1 MRRSV
6 VLFPLLVSA
15 ATLAI
20 AQTAPGTSAPE
31 TREQTGQVAKAAAGP
46 VTPAKANGP
55 QIGDF
60 GFDMAGRDPS
70 VTPGKDF
77 YEHSNGTWEKT
88 TQIPA
93 DRSSYGMFHVLRDL
107 SQSRTREILEEAA
120 RTPGGKSGDLYA
132 SFMDQAAANAK
143 GAGPVKPWLAAI
155 AAATDRDALAVEA
168 GKLQRL
174 GVAGPFR
181 VGVGQD
187 DKNPDAYI
195 VSMYQGGIGLPDR
208 DYYLNPAPA
217 FAAYRTAYRTYLAQ
231 LLTLAGEQNAD
242 ARAAAVLAYETE
254 VAKAHWT
261 RIESRDADKTYNKLT
276 WAQLESQ
283 AAGFPWKAYAGALG
297 VDAQP
302 AVLVAQ
308 PTAFAGEA
316 KVYAATPLPVLK
328 DQLMLRTLRA
338 YSPYLTDQFDA
349 ATFGFYGTTLS
360 GTPEQQVRWKRG
372 VDLVSGALG
381 EDVGQAYVAR
391 YFPPEAKAQADLLVK
406 NVTAAM
412 GERLKKLAWM
422 APETKRKALVKL
434 AAFTPKIGY
443 PTKWRDY
450 SALEVKRDDL
460 VGNVARSNEFD
471 YARDLAKLGKPID
484 RDEWFMS
491 PMTVNAYANPTMN
504 EIVFPAAI
512 LQPPFFDPKADP
524 AVNYGGIGAV
534 IGHEISHHFD
544 DQGRKYDPTGKL
556 ADWWTPQDV
565 TRFEAFTKQLV
576 AQYDAYE
583 PLPGQHIQGG
593 LTLGENIADLAGL
606 TVAIDAYHASLKGK
620 KAATIDGLS
629 GDQRFYYGWAQVWR
643 TKFREP
649 ALRQQLVSDPHS
661 PGHYRALT
669 VRNLD
674 PWYAAFGAKPGE
686 ATYLAPAQR
695 IRIW

>member
-1 MRRSV
+1 MRRRV
-6 VLFPLLVSA
+6 ILFPLLLSTA
-15 ATLAI
+15 AIAS
-20 AQTAPGTSAPE
+20 AQTAPEKAE
-31 TREQTGQVAKAAAGP
+31 QTREVAKAAAGP
-46 VTPAKANGP
+46 VKPANPDAP
-55 QIGDF
+55 QIGTF
-60 GFDMAGRDPS
+60 GFDMAGRDTNVP
-70 VTPGKDF
+70 PGKDF
-77 YEHSNGTWEKT
+77 YDYANGTWDRT

-107 SQSRTREILEEAA
+107 SQTRTREILDEAT
-120 RTPGGKSGDLYA
+120 RKPGNKSGDMYA
-132 SFMDQAAANAK
+132 SFMDVAAANAK
-143 GAGPVKPWLAAI
+143 GVAPVKPWLAAI
-155 AAATDRDALAVEA
+155 AAAPDRTALAVEA
-168 GKLQRL
+168 AKLQRL
-174 GVAGPFR
+174 GVGGPFR
-181 VGVGQD
+181 VGIGQD
-187 DKNPDAYI
+187 DKNPDQYI
-195 VSMYQGGIGLPDR
+195 AGISQGGIGLPDR
-208 DYYLNPAPA
+208 DYYLKDGDA
-217 FAAYRTAYRTYLAQ
+217 FAGYRTAYQAYLAK
-231 LLTLAGEQNAD
+231 LLTMAGETDAE
-242 ARAAAVLAYETE
+242 ARAAAVMNFEKQLAT
-254 VAKAHWT
+254 AHWT

-276 WAQLESQ
+276 WAQIEAQ
-283 AAGFPWKAYAGALG
+283 APGFPWKPYAAALG
-297 VDAQP
+297 IDAQP

-308 PTAFAGEA
+308 PTALTGEA

-338 YSPYLTDQFDA
+338 YSPYLTDAFDG

-360 GTPEQQVRWKRG
+360 GTPEQQARWKRG

-422 APETKRKALVKL
+422 APETKQKALVKL

-450 SALEVKRDDL
+450 SALAVKRDDL

-565 TRFEAFTKQLV
+565 ARFDTFTKQLV

-620 KAATIDGLS
+620 KPAVIDGTT

-674 PWYAAFGAKPGE
+674 PWYAAFGAKPGD
-686 ATYLAPAQR
+686 ATYLAPTAR